1 MAREISEGC
10 NGWPWFN
17 GWPSMM
23 LTIPPQ
29 QKVEVCIFQGYQV
42 FTGWWFQISFFN
54 GHPYL
59 GKISNL
65 TNIFQLGWNN
75 QPVLCLPLL
84 FPTLPNGGQVGD
96 IGKVWC
102 SLFSIGWEVV
112 ASRGRCFFPN
122 RLLLFVF
129 WRMLIFNSFFVSE
142 SLFRRDCMFCSP
154 FLREEKPV
162 PWNILL
168 RQMEIPVVFLQGS
181 FCQKAGTFGVNEYS
195 CVFVGKKNIMG
206 IVEKIS
212 SCVLNMDSS
221 GRGGWVVKI
230 ALDWLSQEVIKV
242 GFMLHPATENC
253 WWICWPPNMVNRIG
267 VTVAYAICVQAYFSV
282 LRVSIAIL
290 LCGERNHGKRCE
302 IRSALGRLGCLQG
315 RDWDSTCI

>member
-10 NGWPWFN
+10 NGWWKDAHHNPPTKS
-17 GWPSMM
+17 GSLYLPRLPSFYWVVVRN
-23 LTIPPQ
+23 
-29 QKVEVCIFQGYQV
+29 KYFY
-42 FTGWWFQISFFN
+42 F
-54 GHPYL
+54 HPYL
-59 GKISNL
+59 GKISNFFNWVET
-65 TNIFQLGWNN
+65 TNLIQTC
-75 QPVLCLPLL
+75 LCLPLL

-102 SLFSIGWEVV
+102 SLFSMGREVV

-122 RLLLFVF
+122 RPLLFLS
-129 WRMLIFNSFFVSE
+129 WKMLTFNSFFCFWEFISE
-142 SLFRRDCMFCSP
+142 RLCVLFT
-154 FLREEKPV
+154 FLKGREASAVKHIVTADGNSSGFPPRFLLPES
-162 PWNILL
+162 WNLWCEWIL
-168 RQMEIPVVFLQGS
+168 M
-181 FCQKAGTFGVNEYS
+181 
-195 CVFVGKKNIMG
+195 CVCRPKNIMG

-230 ALDWLSQEVIKV
+230 ALGWLSQEVIKV

-290 LCGERNHGKRCE
+290 LRGERNHGKRCE
-302 IRSALGRLGCLQG
+302 IRCALGRLGCLQG
-315 RDWDSTCI
+315 RDWDFTCI